1 MDYLINGMKLVIG
14 LITFMVV
21 IRLLGKKHLAEMTPY
36 DIIYLIMF
44 GGILEETL
52 YDNKISIWM
61 FLFSM
66 VVWATAIFAIEKLV
80 AKFDPLRILLKGE
93 PDQLISNGKI
103 NRKAFKKNQLE
114 MEQIRTMLR
123 QQGIF
128 SLREVRDMY
137 IEPGGQISINPFARY
152 KSVVADDLDLN
163 KKEEEPSVL
172 LIDEGALKTEVLHAI
187 GKSEQWLREGIGE
200 EGYNNVK
207 EILYC
212 EWSETDGF
220 FIKGFADTKEMNGH
234 QPS

>member
-1 MDYLINGMKLVIG
+1 MDYLINGMKLIIG
-14 LITFMVV
+14 LIALMVV

-44 GGILEETL
+44 GGLLEETL
-52 YDNKISIWM
+52 YDEKISIWM
-61 FLFSM
+61 FLFS
-66 VVWATAIFAIEKLV
+66 VTVWAVAIFTVEKLV
-80 AKFDPLRILLKGE
+80 LKFNRLRILLKGE

-103 NRKAFKKNQLE
+103 HRKAFKKNQLE
-114 MEQIRTMLR
+114 MEQVRTMLR

-137 IEPGGQISINPFARY
+137 IEPGGQVSINTFAKY
-152 KSVVADDLDLN
+152 KSVVADDFGIE

-172 LIDEGALKTEVLHAI
+172 LIDNGEVKSEVLNAI
-187 GKSEQWLREGIGE
+187 GKSSEWLQEGISAN
-200 EGYNNVK
+200 GYDHVA

-220 FIKGFADTKEMNGH
+220 FIKGFTDTIELNGH

>member
-1 MDYLINGMKLVIG
+1 MDYLLNGMKLVIG

-52 YDNKISIWM
+52 YDNKVSIWM
-61 FLFSM
+61 FLFSIT
-66 VVWATAIFAIEKLV
+66 VWAVAIFAIEKLV
-80 AKFDPLRILLKGE
+80 AKFNPLRILLKGE
-93 PDQLISNGKI
+93 PDQLISNGRI
-103 NRKAFKKNQLE
+103 NQKAFKKNQLE
-114 MEQIRTMLR
+114 MEQVRSMLR

-137 IEPGGQISINPFARY
+137 IEPGGQISINSFSKY
-152 KSVVADDLDLN
+152 KSVVADDMDID
-163 KKEEEPSVL
+163 KIEEEPSVL
-172 LIDEGALKTEVLHAI
+172 LIDEGEVKTEVLHAI
-187 GKSEQWLREGIGE
+187 GKSERWLKDEIDG
-200 EGYNNVK
+200 EGYKNVE

-212 EWSETDGF
+212 EWSKTDGF
-220 FIKGFADTKEMNGH
+220 FIKGFADTIELNGN

>member
-1 MDYLINGMKLVIG
+1 MDYLINGMKLVVG

-52 YDNKISIWM
+52 YDNKTSIWM

-66 VVWATAIFAIEKLV
+66 AVWATAIFAIETLV
-80 AKFDPLRILLKGE
+80 AKVNPLRILLKGE
-93 PDQLISNGKI
+93 PDQLIANGKI
-103 NRKAFKKNQLE
+103 NQRAFKKNQLE
-114 MEQIRTMLR
+114 MEQVRTMLR

-137 IEPGGQISINPFARY
+137 IEPGGQISINSFAKY
-152 KSVVADDLDLN
+152 KTVVAEDLDIE

-172 LIDEGALKTEVLHAI
+172 LIDEGEVKSEVLHAI
-187 GKSEQWLREGIGE
+187 GKSKEWLHEGISAI
-200 EGYNNVK
+200 GYDHV
-207 EILYC
+207 EDILYC

-220 FIKGFADTKEMNGH
+220 FIKGFADTIEVNGH

>member
-1 MDYLINGMKLVIG
+1 MDYFINGMKLVIG

-52 YDNKISIWM
+52 YDNKTSIWM

-66 VVWATAIFAIEKLV
+66 VVWALSIFAIEKLV
-80 AKFDPLRILLKGE
+80 SIFNPLRILLKGE
-93 PDQLISNGKI
+93 PDQLISDGKI
-103 NRKAFKKNQLE
+103 NQKAFKKNQLE
-114 MEQIRTMLR
+114 MEQVRTMLR

-137 IEPGGQISINPFARY
+137 IEPGGQISINSFAKY
-152 KSVVADDLDLN
+152 KPVVADDLDIR

-172 LIDEGALKTEVLHAI
+172 LIDEGEVKTEVLNAI
-187 GKSEQWLREGIGE
+187 GKSEQWLQTEIREK
-200 EGYNNVK
+200 GYNQAK

-212 EWSETDGF
+212 EWSKTDGF
-220 FIKGFADTKEMNGH
+220 FIKGFADTIELNGH

>member
-1 MDYLINGMKLVIG
+1 MKLIIG
-14 LITFMVV
+14 LIAFMVV

-36 DIIYLIMF
+36 DIIYLIVF

-66 VVWATAIFAIEKLV
+66 AVWAIAIFAIEKLV
-80 AKFDPLRILLKGE
+80 AQFNPLRILLKGE
-93 PDQLISNGKI
+93 PDQLISDGKI

-114 MEQIRTMLR
+114 MEQVRSMLR

-137 IEPGGQISINPFARY
+137 IEPGGQISINTYAKY
-152 KSVVADDLDLN
+152 KSSVAEDLDIE
-163 KKEEEPSVL
+163 KKDEEPSVL
-172 LIDEGALKTEVLHAI
+172 LIDEGEVKTEVLNAI
-187 GKSEQWLREGIGE
+187 GKSNQWLQEGISE
-200 EGYNNVK
+200 KGYNQIE

-220 FIKGFADTKEMNGH
+220 FIKGFADTIELNGH

>member
-1 MDYLINGMKLVIG
+1 MDYLMNGMKLAIG

-21 IRLLGKKHLAEMTPY
+21 IRLLGKKNLAEMTPY

-52 YDNKISIWM
+52 YDTKTSIWI

-66 VVWATAIFAIEKLV
+66 GVWAGSIFIIEKLV
-80 AKFDPLRILLKGE
+80 AIFDPLRILLKGE

-103 NRKAFKKNQLE
+103 NQKAFKKNQLE
-114 MEQIRTMLR
+114 MEQIRTMIR

-137 IEPGGQISINPFARY
+137 IEPGGQISINSFAKY
-152 KSVVADDLDLN
+152 KSVVAADLELDKN
-163 KKEEEPSVL
+163 EEDPSVL
-172 LIDEGALKTEVLHAI
+172 LIDEGEVKAEVLHAI
-187 GKSEQWLREGIGE
+187 GKSEQWLREKIGE
-200 EGYNNVK
+200 EGYTSVE

-220 FIKGFADTKEMNGH
+220 FIRGFADTIELNGH

>member
-1 MDYLINGMKLVIG
+1 MDYLMNGMKLVIG

-52 YDNKISIWM
+52 YDNKTSIWM

-66 VVWATAIFAIEKLV
+66 AVWATAIFVIEKLV
-80 AKFDPLRILLKGE
+80 ARFNSLRILLKGE
-93 PDQLISNGKI
+93 PDQLIADGKI
-103 NRKAFKKNQLE
+103 NQKAFKKNQLE

-137 IEPGGQISINPFARY
+137 IEPGGQISINTYAKY
-152 KSVVADDLDLN
+152 KSIVANDLN
-163 KKEEEPSVL
+163 IKKKDEEPSVL
-172 LIDEGALKTEVLHAI
+172 LIDEGEVKTEVLNAI
-187 GKSEQWLREGIGE
+187 GKTNQWLQEGISE
-200 EGYNNVK
+200 KGYNQVK

-212 EWSETDGF
+212 EWSETNGF
-220 FIKGFADTKEMNGH
+220 FIKGFADTIELNGR

>member
-1 MDYLINGMKLVIG
+1 MDYLINGLKLVVG
-14 LITFMVV
+14 LIAFLIV

-44 GGILEETL
+44 GGILEESL

-61 FLFSM
+61 FLFSLA
-66 VVWATAIFAIEKLV
+66 VWAVAIFAIEKLV
-80 AKFDPLRILLKGE
+80 SRFNRLRILLKGE
-93 PDQLISNGKI
+93 PAQLIADGKI
-103 NRKAFKKNQLE
+103 NQKAFKKNQLE

-137 IEPGGQISINPFARY
+137 IEPGGQISINSFAKY
-152 KSVVADDLDLN
+152 KSVLADDLGVE

-172 LIDEGALKTEVLHAI
+172 LVDEGEVKSEVLHAI
-187 GKSEQWLREGIGE
+187 GKSNQWLEQGIRE
-200 EGYNNVK
+200 EGYHHAK
-207 EILYC
+207 DILYC
-212 EWSETDGF
+212 EWSETNGF
-220 FIKGFADTKEMNGH
+220 FIKGFADTIELNGH